1 MQDQCGR
8 LKWFLVCSSWIF
20 FCAIVFVSFSIS
32 DAQESHE
39 QPELAHY
46 CDPQYGYCFRYPA
59 DWQLRTLPE
68 GAANEDIR
76 VLLQSPK
83 GNSFMVIVE
92 KRAENISKAEFDAD
106 TSRQSYVNKLI
117 EQTSQQIYQTIAKNM
132 GAVESKVG
140 ERTDLSNEAG
150 IKYYIST
157 WHKMKTGK
165 PVVVAG
171 IHSHPFSK
179 NYSVNFMMT
188 AFFDSAAEEDN
199 AMMTAVFNSF
209 RLGEES
215 STTVAPDD
223 GGKAPSP

>member
-1 MQDQCGR
+1 MFFAATV
-8 LKWFLVCSSWIF
+8 FLSS
-20 FCAIVFVSFSIS
+20 SIS
-32 DAQESHE
+32 SAQESHE
-39 QPELAHY
+39 QPELTRF
-46 CDPQYGYCFRYPA
+46 CDPQYGYCFGYPR

-76 VLLQSPK
+76 VLLQSQK

-92 KRAENISKAEFDAD
+92 KRGQNMSKAEFDAD
-106 TSRQSYVNKLI
+106 SNRQSYVTKLMQ
-117 EQTSQQIYQTIAKNM
+117 QTSEQIYQTIAKNM
-132 GAVESKVG
+132 RAVESKVG

-157 WHKMKTGK
+157 WHKMRTGK
-165 PVVVAG
+165 PVIVAG

-179 NYSVNFMMT
+179 SYSVNFIMT
-188 AFFDSAAEEDN
+188 AFFDTAAEKDN

-215 STTVAPDD
+215 AAALAPD
-223 GGKAPSP
+223 GSGKAPVP

>member
-1 MQDQCGR
+1 MQDQCAR
-8 LKWFLVCSSWIF
+8 FERILVCFCRIF
-20 FCAIVFVSFSIS
+20 FSAIVFVSISIS
-32 DAQESHE
+32 YAQESHE
-39 QPELAHY
+39 QPELTQY
-46 CDPQYGYCFRYPA
+46 CDPQYGYCFRYPP

-92 KRAENISKAEFDAD
+92 KRGQNMSKAEYDAD
-106 TSRQSYVNKLI
+106 SNRQSYVTKLMQ
-117 EQTSQQIYQTIAKNM
+117 QTSDQIYQTIAKNM
-132 GAVESKVG
+132 RAVESKVG

-165 PVVVAG
+165 PVIVAG

-188 AFFDSAAEEDN
+188 AFFDSAAEKDN

-209 RLGEES
+209 RLGEE
-215 STTVAPDD
+215 
-223 GGKAPSP
+223 